1 VLRDSLDVVSRHWVS
16 ERIPPFFAA
25 PPPASIE
32 RCTKIG
38 PMIEPERRRFER
50 LLLAPA
56 LNARLREQSVRVLDI
71 GPSGSRVEH
80 ESPLVRG
87 ENDVL
92 HLEWDGEEFTVDCAV
107 TRCDEFG
114 PASFASGLIF
124 SADPP
129 AALRRMLNTLADHE
143 ELVRLRTLV
152 EASKL
157 INSSI
162 DADALF
168 DSILTVAR
176 NELGVERGT
185 LYFVDDERREIWAK
199 IAGGLSGEIR
209 LPIGQGLAG
218 SVAATGNEVVIH
230 DAYADPR
237 FDQSTDVRSGF
248 RTRSMLCVP
257 IRNRDQKIVG
267 VLQLLNKTIGSFGQ
281 RDLAFLA
288 SISDHMAIAM
298 ENARMH
304 MEVVE
309 KQRMERELQLG
320 REIQNRLLP
329 VPPSDIAGI
338 ELAAQSIPCYE
349 VGGDY
354 YDFLELPNG
363 DLGLVI
369 GDVSGKGV
377 AAALIMS
384 SVQAALR
391 VAAAIEDDLA
401 ALVTRLNAL
410 IYRNTSGR
418 KYVTFFFG
426 RYTPST
432 GELRFVN
439 AGHNPPFIT
448 SSDAIEKLDSTGR
461 PIGLL
466 PDSRFEART
475 VTIPRGATLFL
486 YTDGLNEAADPDEEE
501 FGNERLVETFRAVS
515 SKSAAEVPG
524 AVLAKITAFER
535 GAHATDD
542 KTLVVMRRR

>member
-1 VLRDSLDVVSRHWVS
+1 
-16 ERIPPFFAA
+16 
-25 PPPASIE
+25 
-32 RCTKIG
+32 
-38 PMIEPERRRFER
+38 MIEHERRRSER

-56 LNARLREQSVRVLDI
+56 LNARLRAQPVRVLDI

-80 ESPLVRG
+80 DSPLVSG

-92 HLEWDGEEFTVDCAV
+92 HLEWDGEELTVDCAV
-107 TRCDEFG
+107 ARCDEFG
-114 PASFASGLIF
+114 ATSFASGLIF
-124 SADPP
+124 RDDPP
-129 AALRRMLNTLADHE
+129 AALRRMLNTLADQE

-185 LYFVDDERREIWAK
+185 LYFVDDEQREIWAK

-209 LPIGQGLAG
+209 LPVGQGLAG
-218 SVAATGNEVVIH
+218 SVAATGEEVVIH
-230 DAYADPR
+230 DAYTDPR

-257 IRNRDQKIVG
+257 IRNRNQKIVG

-304 MEVVE
+304 MEVVV

-320 REIQNRLLP
+320 REIQSRLLP

-354 YDFLELPNG
+354 YDFLELPDG

-439 AGHNPPFIT
+439 AGHNPPFIA
-448 SSDAIEKLDSTGR
+448 SPDSIEKLDSTGR

-466 PDSRFEART
+466 PDSRYEART
-475 VTIPRGATLFL
+475 VTIPRDATLFL

-501 FGNERLVETFRAVS
+501 FGNERLVETFREMS